1 VRWWARWW
9 LDTRGV
15 FAGVALP
22 GLFAV
27 LVGTLDLR
35 AVPLGLAAGLALGLA
50 WTAGRVGKGVVYG
63 VVGLALV
70 PVAAVAL
77 MGMGVVLTMVALLFP
92 GVLLLGLAA
101 VLVRALARRP
111 EPHYHAHLA
120 VEEETQDMV
129 MGDEEGTIRWGEGVM
144 LGVHYGRVLGVAPGF
159 EGRREMGH
167 FLVAGPS
174 RSGKGLHLIANL
186 LMWQGSAIALDVKGE
201 LYGLTSAARRDLG
214 NDVLVLDPSGRGHR
228 YDPFAELSYSPEALK
243 RAVELIMEPDR
254 GRDPVFA
261 QRGAAALYAAAVGA
275 RIEGM
280 PTLPYVREL
289 SAEGPAGFVEH
300 LAGLG
305 DPGVRRA
312 LVDFLGARPEE
323 MGRRD
328 FREDRFLSST
338 WSTVTARLGP
348 VLAEGVLK
356 MTGGSDF
363 MAADLVRRPTT
374 LYLMFR
380 EGELEYTKKVFQVI
394 MLSLVTGLIRHGDL
408 EPGAEGV
415 PMLVALDEAGRTPIP
430 KLDDLVSTISGRGMS
445 AAIYVQDLGQLE
457 SAYGRAGAQTI
468 RSNCHTQ
475 IYYRPTDYSTASHIS
490 RMCGKTSVEDIR
502 AGSGGNHSTG
512 FRERELLTP
521 DELMREMDPTNVI
534 AFAGK
539 KPPIPAHRLEW
550 FNLIP
555 GASEY
560 VRDNPPPEPPE
571 LPVPEVVISNGK
583 PAEAPN
589 FASASR
595 PPRADDPP
603 QAHPPDSS
611 SRVADG
617 DEEPRRWGG
626 YVEPDV

>member
-1 VRWWARWW
+1 VARWW

-15 FAGVALP
+15 FAGVILP
-22 GLFAV
+22 ALFAV
-27 LVGTLDLR
+27 LAGVLDVR
-35 AVPLGLAAGLALGLA
+35 TIPLGLAVGLALGLV
-50 WTAGRVGKGVVYG
+50 WRAGRVGKVLVYG
-63 VVGLALV
+63 AIGLALL
-70 PVAAVAL
+70 PVAAVVL
-77 MGMGVVLTMVALLFP
+77 LGVGVVLVIVALLFP
-92 GVLLLGLAA
+92 SVLLLGLAL
-101 VLVRALARRP
+101 VLVRAFARRP

-129 MGDEEGTIRWGEGVM
+129 MGDEEGTTPWGEGVM

-167 FLVAGPS
+167 FLVTGPS
-174 RSGKGLHLIANL
+174 RSGKGLHLVANL

-201 LYGLTSAARRDLG
+201 LYGLTSAARRGLG

-254 GRDPVFA
+254 GRDPIFA
-261 QRGAAALYAAAVGA
+261 QRGAAALYAAAMGA
-275 RIEGM
+275 RIEGV

-289 SAEGPAGFVEH
+289 TAEGPTRFVEH

-305 DPGVRRA
+305 DPRVRKA

-323 MGRRD
+323 LGRRD

-338 WSTVTARLGP
+338 WSTMTARLGP

-374 LYLMFR
+374 LYLMFH
-380 EGELEYTKKVFQVI
+380 ESELEYTKKVFQVV

-408 EPGAEGV
+408 EADQGGV

-430 KLDDLVSTISGRGMS
+430 KLDEMVSTISGRGMS
-445 AAIYVQDLGQLE
+445 ALVYVQDLGQLE

-475 IYYRPTDYSTASHIS
+475 IYYRPTDYATASHIS
-490 RMCGKTSVEDIR
+490 RMCGKTSVEDVR
-502 AGSGGNHSTG
+502 AGSGGNHSMG

-555 GASEY
+555 GASEF
-560 VRDNPPPEPPE
+560 VANNPLPEPPE
-571 LPVPEVVISNGK
+571 LPIPEVVIPDGGG
-583 PAEAPN
+583 AAAPDLT
-589 FASASR
+589 STGVTGR
-595 PPRADDPP
+595 RRTDDPP
-603 QAHPPDSS
+603 SAAYPQDGG
-611 SRVADG
+611 RGGVDG
-617 DEEPRRWGG
+617 DGGPRWGG